1 MRKLGR
7 IAAVVSTLILTLSPA
22 PIASAA
28 GTTVVDLAVGSVC
41 TNGPFDSGTYA
52 QLYTAGNSANISSV
66 RILIGSGTT
75 TYFSAS
81 NVKIYA
87 DNNLVPGSL
96 LGTFSPSTVSG
107 GYATYTG
114 SVDISSGS
122 KFWVYPS
129 YTTGN
134 NSWCYDYPVAGA
146 ASVYYSAGWTNTYL
160 TSITNKYYI
169 QTNTNGATWAT
180 AAVSTFVMQ
189 IQIITNGAVVD
200 STPPAFPSADSFSV
214 NENSTSVGTI
224 RTSESATISIFGGAD
239 SARFS
244 LTRISESSTAL
255 AFTSAP
261 DYEVP
266 SDAGSNNVYDLVL
279 RAIDSANNM
288 GYETLTVTVLNVIDT
303 SNFNSLALAGN
314 AVTANYRTSI
324 SITASVNVSARI
336 TFTALGKRISG
347 CISKL
352 TSGSGSTFT
361 VSCSWKP
368 SQKGIVALSATAVPV
383 GAGISGTTSDS
394 ARIQV
399 LPRVGPR

>member
-1 MRKLGR
+1 MRKTGR
-7 IAAVVSTLILTLSPA
+7 IIAVVSTLILTLSPA
-22 PIASAA
+22 PMANAA

-41 TNGPFDSGTYA
+41 SNGPYTSGTYA

-66 RILIGSGTT
+66 RILIGSGAT
-75 TYFSAS
+75 TYFSNS

-114 SVDISSGS
+114 SVDITSGS

-160 TSITNKYYI
+160 TSVTNKYYI
-169 QTNTNGATWAT
+169 QTYTNGATWTSAGT
-180 AAVSTFVMQ
+180 STFVMQ

-200 STPPAFPSADSFSV
+200 STPPTFPSADSFSI
-214 NENSTSVGTI
+214 NENTTSVGTI
-224 RTSESATISIFGGAD
+224 TTSESATTTIFGGAD
-239 SARFS
+239 SGRFS
-244 LTRISESSTAL
+244 VTRISDSSTAL
-255 AFTSAP
+255 AFLSAP
-261 DYEVP
+261 NYEAP
-266 SDAGSNNVYDLVL
+266 SDVGGNNVYDVVL
-279 RAIDSANNM
+279 KAVDSTNNM
-288 GYETLTVTVLNVIDT
+288 GYETLTVTVLNIVDT
-303 SNFNSLALAGN
+303 SSFNSLTLAGN

-324 SITASVNVSARI
+324 AINVSVNVSARI
-336 TFTALGKRISG
+336 TFTAQGKRISG

-368 SQKGIVALSATAVPV
+368 PQKGSVSLSATAVPV

-394 ARIQV
+394 VRIQV
-399 LPRVGPR
+399 LPRVGSR